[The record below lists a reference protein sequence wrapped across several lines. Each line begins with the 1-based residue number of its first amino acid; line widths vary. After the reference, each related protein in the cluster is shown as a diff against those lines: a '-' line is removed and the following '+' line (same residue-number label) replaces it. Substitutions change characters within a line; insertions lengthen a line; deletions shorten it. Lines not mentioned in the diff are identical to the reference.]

1 MEKNNND
8 EGMLQML
15 TEEAWKYLS
24 EDLEWTETLLEKYA
38 DKVDWKAISEN
49 RNVFW
54 TVPML
59 KKFSKKVDWKVL
71 SGNANRVWFTN
82 AHLEAFKDKWDWNE
96 VVYHFPLS
104 DAMIEKYADYVDWTM
119 LIGADRYYCAM
130 PHNNNFDAIA
140 FFEKFKEHIPM
151 EKLHQ
156 SDLWRRMVR
165 QTAKQ
170 LFTEILS

>member
-1 MEKNNND
+1 MMEKNNND

-71 SGNANRVWFTN
+71 SGNAN
-82 AHLEAFKDKWDWNE
+82 
-96 VVYHFPLS
+96 
-104 DAMIEKYADYVDWTM
+104 M
-119 LIGADRYYCAM
+119 
-130 PHNNNFDAIA
+130 
-140 FFEKFKEHIPM
+140 
-151 EKLHQ
+151 
-156 SDLWRRMVR
+156 
-165 QTAKQ
+165 
-170 LFTEILS
+170 